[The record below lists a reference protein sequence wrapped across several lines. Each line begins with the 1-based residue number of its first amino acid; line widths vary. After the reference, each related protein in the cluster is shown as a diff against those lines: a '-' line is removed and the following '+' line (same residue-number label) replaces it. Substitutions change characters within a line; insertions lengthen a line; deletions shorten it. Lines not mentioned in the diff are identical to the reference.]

1 MPDTRNR
8 VESVFIAG
16 KSPLTKPRLDNKRQK
31 GEHNKPRRRRRRR
44 KKKKKKKRRTDPK
57 SLLIV
62 APTSFSEGDGGGI
75 EEEGKGWSLSRDI
88 PGNYNHLASH
98 CNLELINQLLLS
110 G

>member
-44 KKKKKKKRRTDPK
+44 KKKKKKKRRPDPK

-62 APTSFSEGDGGGI
+62 APTSFSEGDGGGALRRRVRGGPSPEI
-75 EEEGKGWSLSRDI
+75 FREITITWQVTATW
-88 PGNYNHLASH
+88 N
-98 CNLELINQLLLS
+98 
-110 G
+110 